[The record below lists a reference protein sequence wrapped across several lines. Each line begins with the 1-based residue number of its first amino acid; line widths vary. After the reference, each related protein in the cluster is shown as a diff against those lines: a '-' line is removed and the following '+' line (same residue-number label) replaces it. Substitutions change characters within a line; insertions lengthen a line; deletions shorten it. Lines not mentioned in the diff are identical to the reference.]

1 MPFQPGHPP
10 YRRRSNLAVSEPE
23 TVETTAEIRRWTLDD
38 FDEWLGVRL
47 RHRWGGVDLVWRNKL
62 LGFTLGNDYLFITNG
77 EAVLLAM
84 QQRHLMIGKPVV
96 QEVFAWARAVPVRD
110 GVYGATQGTDEGAAL
125 KPLYRR
131 LREWGKAMDA
141 TRLYVG
147 VCSDILPSD
156 LKEMLGKGAY
166 YIVGAPC

>member
-1 MPFQPGHPP
+1 MITASGRRVGRLTEAERIERESAEPP
-10 YRRRSNLAVSEPE
+10 
-23 TVETTAEIRRWTLDD
+23 IRRWALSD

-47 RHRWGGVDLVWRNKL
+47 RHQWGGADLTWRNKL

-77 EAVLLAM
+77 EAVMLAM
-84 QQRHLMIGKPVV
+84 HQRHVMLGVPIVA
-96 QEVFAWARAVPVRD
+96 EVFAWSRAAPIRD

-131 LREWGKAMDA
+131 LRGWGKEMGA

-156 LKEMLGKGAY
+156 LKEMFGKGAY
-166 YIVGAPC
+166 YLVGGPC